1 MRVYFVGF
9 KPRSDHFWSA
19 VRIWGMPHVF
29 VNLHDKSDVPFAIKY
44 GEHLASCGDL
54 IIWA

>member
-9 KPRSDHFWSA
+9 APKSDRYWNA
-19 VRIWGMPHVF
+19 VRIWGRCGAII
-29 VNLHDKSDVPFAIKY
+29 NLHDKSDAPFTKEY